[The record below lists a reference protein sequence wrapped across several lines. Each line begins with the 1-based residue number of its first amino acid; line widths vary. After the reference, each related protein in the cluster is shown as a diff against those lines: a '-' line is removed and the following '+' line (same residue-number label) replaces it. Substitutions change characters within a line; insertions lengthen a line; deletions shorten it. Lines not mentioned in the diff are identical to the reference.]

1 MFASCAEASGL
12 VRAEQTRTLTMFA
25 KTTHTLIAA
34 IIAVSATLAVSTVQA
49 GPLQAPTAAEKLWM
63 DRASGP
69 AEGN

>member
-1 MFASCAEASGL
+1 MFASCDEASGL
-12 VRAEQTRTLTMFA
+12 IGAKQKDAHMFT

-49 GPLQAPTAAEKLWM
+49 GPLQGPTSAEKVWM

-69 AEGN
+69 ADGN

>member
-1 MFASCAEASGL
+1 
-12 VRAEQTRTLTMFA
+12 MFA

>member
-1 MFASCAEASGL
+1 MF
-12 VRAEQTRTLTMFA
+12 T

-49 GPLQAPTAAEKLWM
+49 GPLQGPTSAEKVWM

-69 AEGN
+69 ADGN